1 VINVKA
7 IKIELT
13 HQGLQGMGCGDLANV
28 IGLLNYACNV
38 RGDKTACRQLDYV
51 RGIAQSKG
59 CTI

>member
-1 VINVKA
+1 VKA

-38 RGDKTACRQLDYV
+38 RGDKTACKQLDYV
-51 RGIAQSKG
+51 RAIATSKG

>member
-1 VINVKA
+1 VISVKT

-13 HQGLQGMGCGDLANV
+13 PQGLQSMGCGDLANV
-28 IGLLNYACNV
+28 IGLLSYACNV
-38 RGDKTACRQLDYV
+38 RGDKIACKQLDYV